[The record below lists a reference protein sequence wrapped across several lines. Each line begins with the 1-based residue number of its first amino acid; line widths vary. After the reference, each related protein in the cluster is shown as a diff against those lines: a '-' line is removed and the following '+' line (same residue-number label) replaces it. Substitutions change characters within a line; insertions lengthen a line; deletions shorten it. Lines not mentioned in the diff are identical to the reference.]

1 MIKGAPI
8 NKHNWPKLKQEFLTG
23 DWLEVRQFLRDKG
36 ISINNVSQ
44 VSGWAKEK
52 KQLSIKAA
60 KMAESK
66 LVRDESGEIVKVRE
80 RHARMAR
87 FMQLKGMEVIKN
99 SSTENLSPDEA
110 RKMMVAGLDQERK
123 ALGIDGNGSGGV
135 SSLTQINVNVAK
147 TNLDKLVEGLNYEG
161 ILQLIADLKRE
172 RDGRFVSATSN
183 SSPRKAQEGEI
194 I

>member
-1 MIKGAPI
+1 MTIGAPI
-8 NKHNWPKLKQEFLTG
+8 NKHNWPKLKQEFLCG
-23 DWLEVRQFLRDKG
+23 DWMEVRQFLRDKG

-60 KMAESK
+60 KLAESK
-66 LVRDESGEIVKVRE
+66 LIRDESGEIVKVRE
-80 RHARMAR
+80 RHARIAR
-87 FMQLKGMEVIKN
+87 FMQLKSMEVIKKSD
-99 SSTENLSPDEA
+99 SSNLSPDEA
-110 RKMMVAGLDQERK
+110 RKMMIAGLDQERK
-123 ALGIDGNGSGGV
+123 ALGIDGNNSGGGT
-135 SSLTQINVNVAK
+135 SLTQINVNLAK

-172 RDGRFVSATSN
+172 RDGRFISATSN